1 LVHGGTGV
9 GNIQNNYGVV
19 VMVNRDI
26 NFSLWLDFIER
37 DYLKNEFSNL
47 LEKGIVNGA
56 TSNPAIFA
64 NAITTSPA
72 YKEQLASLEGKSAKE
87 KYEALA
93 IEDIR
98 TAAQMLR
105 PLYDDGNDGYISIEV
120 DPFLCNDTEGT
131 IAEGRRL
138 FEAIGE
144 PNVMVKVPATQAG
157 YEAMTE
163 LMSMGISVNA
173 TLVFS
178 PKQATQCFKAM
189 TKGIAKGEQYG
200 SCRVEAVISVFV
212 SRFDRALDAELEA
225 VGIEAGKTG
234 IYNAAKIYNMIEG
247 NGVRNIRALFAS
259 TGVKGDNFEPNY
271 YIKELMAAD
280 SVNTAPLKTIE
291 AHIATSDRAEAL
303 PLDQALI
310 NGYFMNLEDNGFRM
324 EEVYK
329 KLLDEG
335 LLAFEE
341 SFQDMLDQI
350 K

>member
-1 LVHGGTGV
+1 
-9 GNIQNNYGVV
+9 
-19 VMVNRDI
+19 MVNREI

-37 DYLKNEFSNL
+37 DYLKNEFSTL

-72 YKEQLASLEGKSAKE
+72 YKEQLATLEGKSAKE

-98 TAAQMLR
+98 TAAKLLR
-105 PLYDDGNDGYISIEV
+105 PVYDSGNDGYISIEV

-131 IAEGRRL
+131 IEEGKRL
-138 FEAIGE
+138 FKAIGE

-157 YEAMTE
+157 YDAMTA
-163 LMSMGISVNA
+163 LMADGISVNA

-189 TKGIAKGEQYG
+189 RKGIQQGETFG
-200 SCRVEAVISVFV
+200 ACRVEAVISVFV
-212 SRFDRALDAELEA
+212 SRFDRALDAELEQA
-225 VGIEAGKTG
+225 GIDPFKTG

-247 NGVRNIRALFAS
+247 HDVPNIRALFAS
-259 TGVKGDNFEPNY
+259 TGVKGDNLPANY
-271 YIKELMAAD
+271 YIAGLLAAH
-280 SVNTAPLKTIE
+280 SVNTAPLATIE
-291 AHIATSDRAEAL
+291 AHIETNDTAEML
-303 PLDQALI
+303 PIDNEVL
-310 NGYFMNLEDNGFRM
+310 NGYFMNLEDNGFNM
-324 EEVYK
+324 DKIYK
-329 KLLDEG
+329 QLLDEG
-335 LLAFEE
+335 LVAFEE